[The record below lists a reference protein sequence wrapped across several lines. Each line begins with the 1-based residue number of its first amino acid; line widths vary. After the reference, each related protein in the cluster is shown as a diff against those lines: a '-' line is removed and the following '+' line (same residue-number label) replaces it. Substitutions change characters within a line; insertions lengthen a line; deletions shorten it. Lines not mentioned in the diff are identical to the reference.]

1 MSQPAQSQSILLKHP
16 LVGKIL
22 TGSRSRSTAAT
33 PGLSV
38 YQARAGNYDRFMHF
52 LRYAQTRH
60 MILKDFLP
68 PLPADITVL
77 DVGCGTGIC
86 TDVLQ
91 DVYPDADIRGLD
103 QSTEML
109 SLFRERHPH
118 IPAVSGD
125 FNDPDLLGSHCLL
138 KPASYDLI
146 LSAGA
151 LSEYGD
157 AQAYDLVARLLN
169 ERGIFINIGIR
180 KNPIGRLIGAAWGFR
195 PSDPHTIMRICRKAG
210 FSDVSAHQLSWE
222 WFPRTLIDVVIIA
235 QKSGSASF
243 QQTTEQAV

>member
-1 MSQPAQSQSILLKHP
+1 MPQPAQSQSIVLKHP
-16 LVGKIL
+16 LAEKL
-22 TGSRSRSTAAT
+22 LRRPRNTSSAT
-33 PGLSV
+33 GLSI
-38 YQARAGNYDRFMHF
+38 YQTRAGNYDRFMQV

-60 MILKDFLP
+60 MILRDFLP
-68 PLPADITVL
+68 PLPPDITVL

-91 DVYPDADIRGLD
+91 DVYPQADIRGLD

-109 SLFRERHPH
+109 SLFRQRHPR
-118 IPAVSGD
+118 IPALAGD
-125 FNDPDLLGSHCLL
+125 FNDPELLGSHSLL

-157 AQAYDLVARLLN
+157 RAAYNFISRLLN
-169 ERGIFINIGIR
+169 EHGIFINIGIR
-180 KNPIGRLIGAAWGFR
+180 KNAIGRLIGSVWGFR
-195 PSDPHTIMRICRKAG
+195 PSDPRTIAQTCRNVG
-210 FSDVSAHQLSWE
+210 FSDVSTHQLSWE

-235 QKSGSASF
+235 RKGNP
-243 QQTTEQAV
+243 